1 MIAIVVAQARNG
13 VIGSKNDLPWYL
25 PADLKHF
32 KNITLGHTVLMG
44 RNTFQSILDRL
55 HKPLPERKNIVLTR
69 DESFTYDS
77 VTVIHSVTDIASL
90 TNEGD
95 IYIIGGAEVYKQTID
110 LADTLYV
117 TDVHADIAGD
127 AVFPPIND
135 SWQEISREPHKS
147 DEKNQY
153 DYDFVVY
160 KRR

>member
-1 MIAIVVAQARNG
+1 MIAIIVAKADNN

-32 KNITLGHTVLMG
+32 KNVTLGHAVVMG

-55 HKPLPERKNIVLTR
+55 HKPLPGRENIVLTR
-69 DESFTYDS
+69 DNTFAYEG
-77 VTVIHSVTDIASL
+77 VRVIHTVDDINQL
-90 TNEGD
+90 D
-95 IYIIGGAEVYKQTID
+95 DVFIIGGAEVYKQTID

-117 TDVHADIAGD
+117 TEVHAAIDGD
-127 AVFPPIND
+127 VVFPDID
-135 SWQEISREPHKS
+135 DAWTESSREHHKS

-153 DYDFVVY
+153 DYDFVTY

>member
-1 MIAIVVAQARNG
+1 MIAIIVAKADNN

-32 KNITLGHTVLMG
+32 KNVPLGHAVVMG

-55 HKPLPERKNIVLTR
+55 HKPLPGRENIVLTR
-69 DESFTYDS
+69 DNTFAYEG
-77 VTVIHSVTDIASL
+77 VRVIHTVDDINQL
-90 TNEGD
+90 D
-95 IYIIGGAEVYKQTID
+95 DVFIIGGAEVYKQTID

-117 TDVHADIAGD
+117 TEVHAAIDGD
-127 AVFPPIND
+127 VVFPDID
-135 SWQEISREPHKS
+135 DAWTESSREHHKS

-153 DYDFVVY
+153 DYDFVTY

>member
-1 MIAIVVAQARNG
+1 MIAIIVAKANNN

-32 KNITLGHTVLMG
+32 KNVTLGHAVVMG

-55 HKPLPERKNIVLTR
+55 HKPLPGRDNIVLTH
-69 DESFTYDS
+69 DEGFSYDD
-77 VTVIHSVTDIASL
+77 VRVIHEVDDIKQL
-90 TNEGD
+90 GD
-95 IYIIGGAEVYKQTID
+95 VFIIGGAEVYTQTID

-117 TDVHADIAGD
+117 TEVHASIEGD
-127 AVFPPIND
+127 VTFPEID
-135 SWQEISREPHKS
+135 SSWQETSRESHKA

-160 KRR
+160 KRA

>member
-1 MIAIVVAQARNG
+1 MIAIIVAKADNN

-32 KNITLGHTVLMG
+32 KNVTLGHAVVMG

-55 HKPLPERKNIVLTR
+55 HKPLPGRENIVLTR
-69 DESFTYDS
+69 DNAFAYEG
-77 VTVIHSVTDIASL
+77 VRVIHNVDDINQL
-90 TNEGD
+90 DEVF
-95 IYIIGGAEVYKQTID
+95 IIGGAEVYKQTID

-117 TDVHADIAGD
+117 TEVHAAIDGD
-127 AVFPPIND
+127 VVFPDID
-135 SWQEISREPHKS
+135 DAWTESSREHHKS

-153 DYDFVVY
+153 DYDFVTY

>member
-1 MIAIVVAQARNG
+1 MIAIIVAKADNN

-32 KNITLGHTVLMG
+32 KNVTLGHAVVMG

-55 HKPLPERKNIVLTR
+55 HKPLPGRENIVLTR
-69 DESFTYDS
+69 DNTFAYEG
-77 VTVIHSVTDIASL
+77 VRVIHTVD
-90 TNEGD
+90 D
-95 IYIIGGAEVYKQTID
+95 IYQLDDVFILGGAEVYKQTID

-117 TDVHADIAGD
+117 TEVHAAIDGD
-127 AVFPPIND
+127 VVFPDID
-135 SWQEISREPHKS
+135 DAWTESSREHHKS

-153 DYDFVVY
+153 DYDFVTY

>member
-1 MIAIVVAQARNG
+1 MIAIIVAKADNN

-32 KNITLGHTVLMG
+32 KNVTLGHAVVMG

-55 HKPLPERKNIVLTR
+55 HKPLPGRENIILTR
-69 DESFTYDS
+69 DNTFAYEG
-77 VTVIHSVTDIASL
+77 VRVIHTVDDINQL
-90 TNEGD
+90 DEVF
-95 IYIIGGAEVYKQTID
+95 IIGGAEVYKQTID

-117 TDVHADIAGD
+117 TEVHAAIDGD
-127 AVFPPIND
+127 VVFPDID
-135 SWQEISREPHKS
+135 DAWTESSREHHKS

-153 DYDFVVY
+153 DYDFVTY